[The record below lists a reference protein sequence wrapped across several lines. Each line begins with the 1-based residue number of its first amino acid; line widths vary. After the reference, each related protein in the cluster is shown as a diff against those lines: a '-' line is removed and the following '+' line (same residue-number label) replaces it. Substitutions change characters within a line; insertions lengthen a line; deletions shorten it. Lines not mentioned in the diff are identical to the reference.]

1 MGPEQDNFE
10 ALRRMLALKR
20 HEVPPPGFFHDLPGR
35 VRAGIRADAAE
46 RARPWWQRLAA
57 RPGWRPALAGACA
70 LGGVVGVAWKAGL
83 DPNARPP
90 LAARLAEATAV
101 GSGAPAA
108 TAPPALG
115 FGLRLGEETPDV
127 AGSVNPHLSSAPPPW
142 LFRPGLRAPA
152 RATHEVPYSAPP
164 GFRWGPGVVERFHY
178 LPVEFETN
186 TTGMP

>member
-20 HEVPPPGFFHDLPGR
+20 HEVPPPGFFDDLPER
-35 VRAGIRADAAE
+35 VRAGIRADVTE

-83 DPNARPP
+83 DPGARPGLP
-90 LAARLAEATAV
+90 ARFAEVTAMAP
-101 GSGAPAA
+101 GTPAA
-108 TAPPALG
+108 TAPSNVG
-115 FGLRLGEETPDV
+115 FVRRLGDETREV
-127 AGSVNPHLSSAPPPW
+127 AGSVHPHLSSAPPPW
-142 LFRPGLRAPA
+142 LFRPALRAPA

-164 GFRWGPGVVERFHY
+164 GFRWGPGVVERFRY
-178 LPVEFETN
+178 LPLEFETN
-186 TTGMP
+186 APSMP